1 MDKRTAYHEWLGI
14 PNKDE
19 TPNHYEILGIPLFE
33 TNLVVISNGAARRNV
48 YLQTMF
54 ASEFAE
60 LAQEIQK
67 EVAKAKISLMNE
79 KSRLEY
85 EESLKHQIE
94 VGDIASKHSVA
105 SSIFSL
111 SVDVSGFAMDAFV
124 DETRNLNNKLAKQTV
139 WLIGSGADCDIV
151 VKNKFVSRKHCFLFR
166 RNRTFELED
175 WNSTNGTFVNEQR
188 IAPRIRTPIKSSDVV
203 TLGKVT
209 QMPWPPIHD

>member
-14 PNKDE
+14 PKKNE
-19 TPNHYEILGIPLFE
+19 SPNYYELLGIPLFE
-33 TNLVVISNGAARRNV
+33 TNLTVISNGAVRRNV

-60 LAQEIQK
+60 LAQDIQK
-67 EVAKAKISLMNE
+67 EVAKAKIALLNE
-79 KSRLEY
+79 KSRLDY
-85 EESLKHQIE
+85 ENRLKRQIE
-94 VGDIASKHSVA
+94 ICDMGSKHSVA

-111 SVDVSGFAMDAFV
+111 SVDIADGALDAFV
-124 DETRNLNNKLAKQTV
+124 DETRNLNNKLAQQTV
-139 WLIGSGADCDIV
+139 WLIGSGANCDIV

-166 RNRTFELED
+166 RDRMFQVED
-175 WNSTNGTFVNEQR
+175 WNSTNGTFVNER
-188 IAPRIRTPIKSSDVV
+188 RLPPRTRTVVNMSDIV